1 MAYTEIPELEQIIQ
15 EAYKS
20 LEDQLSEDKGWINL
34 SISPTAIFTSAQ
46 KIDIIKRSRFYSQID
61 PLATQALRLWTD
73 YTFGS
78 GLNWRSGEEKVTDIL
93 NGFWYSSA
101 NSPVLSCTGQRRSS
115 HNLLRD
121 GSIYFALFLGA
132 GGQVIIRHI
141 DALEITETISNPD
154 DKEDLRYFKRTWTT
168 PQGSQ
173 KIGYYRSW
181 LNMQD
186 KGAQDYMGSLIRA
199 TEDAIVYRLKREPN
213 GLPLLLPGLDWIKL
227 YRQFLASRVAIM
239 LALARFAWKTKLATG
254 QAGVTAMKEQVDQ
267 TRPDAGGWIIENMG
281 ADTQP
286 IRMDTGARNA
296 YEDGN
301 MIKLQ
306 ICAAF
311 GIPLQYFGDV
321 GAGQYATAKTV
332 ELPMIKMF
340 QSYQS
345 IWRDTYQDICN
356 IVLEH
361 NDIPKEKRHIDFDFP
376 DITPENASDVAK
388 NIAAL
393 IPVMPE
399 LSYSKDVLQKALM
412 SVGIS
417 DVANAIEELEKS
429 ARESDGRGDVNLKLA
444 KILKE
449 FRGVIKGD
457 GYKQVPKL

>member
-154 DKEDLRYFKRTWTT
+154 DKEDLRYFKRAWVT

-227 YRQFLASRVAIM
+227 YRQFLASRVA
-239 LALARFAWKTKLATG
+239 
-254 QAGVTAMKEQVDQ
+254 V
-267 TRPDAGGWIIENMG
+267 
-281 ADTQP
+281 
-286 IRMDTGARNA
+286 
-296 YEDGN
+296 
-301 MIKLQ
+301 
-306 ICAAF
+306 
-311 GIPLQYFGDV
+311 
-321 GAGQYATAKTV
+321 
-332 ELPMIKMF
+332 
-340 QSYQS
+340 
-345 IWRDTYQDICN
+345 
-356 IVLEH
+356 
-361 NDIPKEKRHIDFDFP
+361 
-376 DITPENASDVAK
+376 
-388 NIAAL
+388 
-393 IPVMPE
+393 
-399 LSYSKDVLQKALM
+399 
-412 SVGIS
+412 
-417 DVANAIEELEKS
+417 
-429 ARESDGRGDVNLKLA
+429 
-444 KILKE
+444 
-449 FRGVIKGD
+449 
-457 GYKQVPKL
+457 